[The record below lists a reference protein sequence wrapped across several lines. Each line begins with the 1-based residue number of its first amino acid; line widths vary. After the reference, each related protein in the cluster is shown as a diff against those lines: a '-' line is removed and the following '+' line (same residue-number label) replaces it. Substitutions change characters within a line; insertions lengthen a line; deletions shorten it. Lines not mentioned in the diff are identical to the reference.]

1 MEARCVTP
9 FFDKQEGKDREPGEV
24 FECTDE
30 RFKAINAT
38 EFGVLAEAVAQPKA
52 QAKPRA
58 RKATKKE

>member
-1 MEARCVTP
+1 MKARCTTP
-9 FFDKQEGKDREPGEV
+9 FYDKQEGKDREPGEV

-30 RFKAINAT
+30 RFEAINAT

-52 QAKPRA
+52 RA